1 MKIINHKRKK
11 SRKTLEDGRTSHAH
25 GSAESD
31 CLKQSVFPMQP
42 LSKVHDILH
51 QDRKVHPNVHIEAQ
65 KTLNSQSNPKQKEQC
80 WHHNT

>member
-1 MKIINHKRKK
+1 
-11 SRKTLEDGRTSHAH
+11 
-25 GSAESD
+25 
-31 CLKQSVFPMQP
+31 MQP

-51 QDRKVHPNVHIEAQ
+51 QDSKVHPNVHIEAQ